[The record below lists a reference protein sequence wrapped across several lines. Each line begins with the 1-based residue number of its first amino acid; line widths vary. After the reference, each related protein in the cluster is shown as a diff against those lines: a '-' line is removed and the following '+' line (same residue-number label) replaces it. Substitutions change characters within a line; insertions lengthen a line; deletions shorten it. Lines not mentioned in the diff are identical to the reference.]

1 MRSISAASASSTRL
15 RMDSRSKPSDPSGSS
30 SEAEAD
36 AEAEAGR
43 LLVSRSD
50 VAGDVKVAR
59 SASSSLLAA
68 KAPAPTT
75 IAAFTP
81 TPTTSATPR
90 ITGTGTARSSSFVT
104 ARSAI
109 AGQLCAN
116 EAATALSG
124 TAAAVVIARRRDL
137 AGARAVDGRCERAR
151 MCARGCAGDA
161 QARVVMLRIG
171 VPNQLVARAETD
183 AGNRSRDNVASWP
196 AVTAHPGGFVIPC

>member
-1 MRSISAASASSTRL
+1 M
-15 RMDSRSKPSDPSGSS
+15 
-30 SEAEAD
+30 
-36 AEAEAGR
+36 
-43 LLVSRSD
+43 VSRSD
-50 VAGDVKVAR
+50 VAGDDKVAR

-109 AGQLCAN
+109 AGQLIAN
-116 EAATALSG
+116 EAATAQSD
-124 TAAAVVIARRRDL
+124 TAAAMVIARRRDL
-137 AGARAVDGRCERAR
+137 AGARAVDKRCERAR

-161 QARVVMLRIG
+161 QARVVMMRIG
-171 VPNQLVARAETD
+171 VPNQMREAESPKM
-183 AGNRSRDNVASWP
+183 REIVQS
-196 AVTAHPGGFVIPC
+196 

>member
-1 MRSISAASASSTRL
+1 
-15 RMDSRSKPSDPSGSS
+15 MDSRSKSSDSSGSS
-30 SEAEAD
+30 SE

-50 VAGDVKVAR
+50 VAGDVKVAS

-68 KAPAPTT
+68 TAPAPTT

-109 AGQLCAN
+109 AGQLMAN
-116 EAATALSG
+116 DAATALSG
-124 TAAAVVIARRRDL
+124 TTAAVVIARRRDL
-137 AGARAVDGRCERAR
+137 AGACAVDGRCERAR

-161 QARVVMLRIG
+161 QARVVMMRIG
-171 VPNQLVARAETD
+171 VPNQMRDSVSQD
-183 AGNRSRDNVASWP
+183 AGNRNVITSP
-196 AVTAHPGGFVIPC
+196 VVQEVTAHAGMFVTRTC